1 MDYLTDESPQSCI
14 SRLETYFS
22 SRWPYPGSLYRP
34 TYDSIR
40 FSGRVRR
47 TAVEIFGDM
56 LLFII
61 SLGMRTPSALNQPT
75 VEVFARAQG
84 AAQTRLR
91 VIANSND
98 YARTLDVW
106 IKEDLGARPQENG

>member
-14 SRLETYFS
+14 SKLEAYFS
-22 SRWPYPGSLYRP
+22 SRWPYPGNLYRP
-34 TYDSIR
+34 SYDSIR
-40 FSGRVRR
+40 FAGRVRR
-47 TAVEIFGDM
+47 TPLGILGDM

-61 SLGMRTPSALNQPT
+61 SLGMRAPSALNQPT

-91 VIANSND
+91 VIASSSD
-98 YARTLDVW
+98 YARTLDAW
-106 IKEDLGARPQENG
+106 IREDLGARPQENG